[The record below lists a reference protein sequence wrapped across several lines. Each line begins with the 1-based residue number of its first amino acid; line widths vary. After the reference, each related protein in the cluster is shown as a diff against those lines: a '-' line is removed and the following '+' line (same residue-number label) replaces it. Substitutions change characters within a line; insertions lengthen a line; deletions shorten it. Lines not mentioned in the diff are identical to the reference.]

1 MSCTLHNCTV
11 HNCTCIIQYVDLS
24 RAAREEGIPSLF
36 ATILYFGAAEHISFL
51 KYKTVYI
58 HIPCCQNIP
67 RVDDQ
72 FSCHRIESLQSHD
85 LFVDPGSSGRQTIP
99 VANWD
104 FLWRSSSIHL
114 LYLQQKT
121 FSQNYGSHISILIIM
136 TRIMRRYMNNVFGFK
151 QDWRI
156 HTLCLLH
163 IRCQNKFKSKR
174 SLCLQS
180 RIIII
185 IIMLLLLFHTI

>member
-1 MSCTLHNCTV
+1 MCRTWDKGYTSRRLLWNQFLWGSSGPLCCRCTWDSNLYFTWMSCTLHNCTLHMYHTICRFITRRQRGRNPFSLCNYFV
-11 HNCTCIIQYVDLS
+11 FWS
-24 RAAREEGIPSLF
+24 GGARP
-36 ATILYFGAAEHISFL
+36 ISFL

-85 LFVDPGSSGRQTIP
+85 LFVNPGSSGQTIP
-99 VANWD
+99 VASWD

-121 FSQNYGSHISILIIM
+121 FSQNYGSHILLSWLVLWGD
-136 TRIMRRYMNNVFGFK
+136 TFFFVNNIFTAIK
-151 QDWRI
+151 
-156 HTLCLLH
+156 L
-163 IRCQNKFKSKR
+163 
-174 SLCLQS
+174 
-180 RIIII
+180 
-185 IIMLLLLFHTI
+185 

>member
-1 MSCTLHNCTV
+1 MHLGFKSTLYLDELHTAQLHSAQLHSSQLHSAQLHTAQLHSSQLHMYHTICRFITRRQRGRN
-11 HNCTCIIQYVDLS
+11 
-24 RAAREEGIPSLF
+24 PSLF

-85 LFVDPGSSGRQTIP
+85 LFRDPGSSGQTIP
-99 VANWD
+99 VASWD

-121 FSQNYGSHISILIIM
+121 FSQNYGSHI
-136 TRIMRRYMNNVFGFK
+136 
-151 QDWRI
+151 
-156 HTLCLLH
+156 LL
-163 IRCQNKFKSKR
+163 S
-174 SLCLQS
+174 
-180 RIIII
+180 
-185 IIMLLLLFHTI
+185 

>member
-1 MSCTLHNCTV
+1 MHLGFKS
-11 HNCTCIIQYVDLS
+11 
-24 RAAREEGIPSLF
+24 
-36 ATILYFGAAEHISFL
+36 ILYLDELHTAQLHSSQLHMYHTICRFITRRQRGRNPFSLCNYFVFWSGGALPISFL

-85 LFVDPGSSGRQTIP
+85 LFVNPGSSGQTIP
-99 VANWD
+99 VASWD

-151 QDWRI
+151 QD
-156 HTLCLLH
+156 
-163 IRCQNKFKSKR
+163 
-174 SLCLQS
+174 
-180 RIIII
+180 
-185 IIMLLLLFHTI
+185 

>member
-1 MSCTLHNCTV
+1 MCRTWDKGYTSRRLLWNQFLWGSSDPLCCKCTWDSNLHFTWMSCTLHNCTV

-85 LFVDPGSSGRQTIP
+85 LFLDPGSSGQTIP
-99 VANWD
+99 VASWD

-121 FSQNYGSHISILIIM
+121 FSQNYGSHILLSWLVLWGD
-136 TRIMRRYMNNVFGFK
+136 TFFFVNNIFTAIK
-151 QDWRI
+151 
-156 HTLCLLH
+156 L
-163 IRCQNKFKSKR
+163 
-174 SLCLQS
+174 
-180 RIIII
+180 
-185 IIMLLLLFHTI
+185 

>member
-1 MSCTLHNCTV
+1 MHLGFKS
-11 HNCTCIIQYVDLS
+11 
-24 RAAREEGIPSLF
+24 
-36 ATILYFGAAEHISFL
+36 ILYLDELHTAQLHTAQLHSSQLHSAQLHTAQLHSSQLHMYHTICRFITRRQRGRNPFSLCNYFVFWSGGALPISFL

-85 LFVDPGSSGRQTIP
+85 LFLDPGSSGQTIP
-99 VANWD
+99 VASWD

-121 FSQNYGSHISILIIM
+121 FSQNYGRHIS
-136 TRIMRRYMNNVFGFK
+136 
-151 QDWRI
+151 
-156 HTLCLLH
+156 LL
-163 IRCQNKFKSKR
+163 S
-174 SLCLQS
+174 
-180 RIIII
+180 
-185 IIMLLLLFHTI
+185 

>member
-1 MSCTLHNCTV
+1 MWGSSDPLCCKCTWDSNLHFTWMSCTLHNCTVHNCTVHNCTVHSCTLHNCTV

-85 LFVDPGSSGRQTIP
+85 LFLDPGSSGQTIP
-99 VANWD
+99 VASWD

-121 FSQNYGSHISILIIM
+121 FSQNYGSHI
-136 TRIMRRYMNNVFGFK
+136 
-151 QDWRI
+151 
-156 HTLCLLH
+156 LL
-163 IRCQNKFKSKR
+163 S
-174 SLCLQS
+174 
-180 RIIII
+180 
-185 IIMLLLLFHTI
+185 

>member
-1 MSCTLHNCTV
+1 MCRTWDKGYTSRRLLWNQFLWGSSGPLCCRCTWDSNLYFTWMSCTLHNCTV

-85 LFVDPGSSGRQTIP
+85 LFLDPGSSGQTIP
-99 VANWD
+99 VASWD

-121 FSQNYGSHISILIIM
+121 FSQNYGSHILLSWLVLWGDTFFLSTIYL
-136 TRIMRRYMNNVFGFK
+136 RR
-151 QDWRI
+151 
-156 HTLCLLH
+156 
-163 IRCQNKFKSKR
+163 
-174 SLCLQS
+174 
-180 RIIII
+180 
-185 IIMLLLLFHTI
+185 